1 MFIVMLERA
10 FRDPLRQERA
20 TSSRFGGHPFREG
33 RHLRFPRMHPLD
45 LPSLLPVAVAQ
56 APIALALLLV
66 RDLLRKVAR

>member
-33 RHLRFPRMHPLD
+33 RSVRFPRMHLLD
-45 LPSLLPVAVAQ
+45 LPSHLALTVAQ
-56 APIALALLLV
+56 APGALALLLV
-66 RDLLRKVAR
+66 RDLLRKLAP

>member
-1 MFIVMLERA
+1 
-10 FRDPLRQERA
+10 
-20 TSSRFGGHPFREG
+20 
-33 RHLRFPRMHPLD
+33 MHPLD